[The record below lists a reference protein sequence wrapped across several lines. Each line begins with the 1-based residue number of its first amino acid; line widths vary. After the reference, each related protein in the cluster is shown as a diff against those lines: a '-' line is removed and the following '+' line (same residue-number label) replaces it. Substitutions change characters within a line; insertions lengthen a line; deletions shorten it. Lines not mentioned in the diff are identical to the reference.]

1 MGLNS
6 ITLQSNDSDVISGD
20 IVGRINW
27 AAASD
32 GDGPVATSIAA
43 SIFAVAE
50 ETFNDSNNATSLIFS
65 TANDSNAS
73 EKLKITSGGH
83 LLPVADASYD
93 LGSDNFYFRS
103 IYADKYYGDID
114 GPIVVECRN
123 DTGSTISK
131 GSPVYISGYYSNN
144 GKPQIAPS
152 DAASASTMPAIG
164 ILANELTDGSEGHVH
179 CFGLVTQINT
189 SSFSVGD
196 TVYVANGGGLTN
208 SRPTGATDLVQN
220 IGRVLRSDTSQGR
233 ILVLGP
239 GRTNDTPNSL
249 DVTGTITASN
259 IGPGEDDSVVVLD
272 SDGKLRTDEIDS
284 RVWGTSLVD
293 GNGTSNYLSKWSDS
307 DTLTS
312 GIIYDDGT
320 NVGIGT
326 PSPATKLHIKSDTNS
341 SYGNLFIED
350 TTSMAAGVGGSIVFG
365 GAYTTAGAT
374 ARYGIISA
382 IKENSTSSDS
392 KSAMVFYT
400 NDAVGAF
407 MEERM
412 RITSGGNVGIATA
425 NPNYKLDVNGTFSA
439 NSINV
444 NDEYTF
450 PTVDGTA
457 NQILK
462 TDGNGNLS
470 WIDSSS
476 SGSGAALSIKST
488 GTQIG
493 DSDIEVLDFSN
504 DFEITETPD
513 KEINISL
520 KNNYI
525 NGSFDL
531 TTTTSSFTVTDG
543 YTVGTLNVYQNGIK
557 LYSGEDFTATNGTS
571 FTLTNAAVSGDVV
584 EYWGINYASL
594 TPANTSFGSITATGS
609 QTLFSTSGYTVGGLV
624 VFVNGVKQNSSE
636 FTATNG
642 TSFTLT
648 SAASSGDIVEYIAYS
663 TTIASTNL
671 QKTGDTMTGNLT
683 VDADLIVKGYKE
695 TFLDN
700 GNTGTT
706 QTISISSSTLQ
717 AYTLTGNCI
726 FTMPSPDAGR
736 SFVMFLKTG
745 TGSYT
750 ASFTDVKFP
759 KNSSPTITTT
769 ANRMDLLSFYSDGT
783 YWYANINQEYHI

>member
-43 SIFAVAE
+43 SISAVAE

-83 LLPVADASYD
+83 LLPFADSSYD

-152 DAASASTMPAIG
+152 NAASASTMPAIG

-220 IGRVLRSDTSQGR
+220 IGRVLRSDASQGR

-249 DVTGTITASN
+249 DVTGTVTASN
-259 IGPGEDDSVVVLD
+259 IGTGEDNSVVVLD

-284 RVWGTSLVD
+284 RVWGSGLVD
-293 GNGTSNYLSKWSDS
+293 GSGTTNYLPKWSDS
-307 DTLTS
+307 DTLTDS
-312 GIIYDDGT
+312 IVYDNGT

-326 PSPATKLHIKSDTNS
+326 TSPS
-341 SYGNLFIED
+341 
-350 TTSMAAGVGGSIVFG
+350 
-365 GAYTTAGAT
+365 
-374 ARYGIISA
+374 
-382 IKENSTSSDS
+382 
-392 KSAMVFYT
+392 
-400 NDAVGAF
+400 
-407 MEERM
+407 
-412 RITSGGNVGIATA
+412 
-425 NPNYKLDVNGTFSA
+425 YKLDVNGTFSA

-450 PTVDGTA
+450 PTTDGSP
-457 NQILK
+457 NQILQ

-470 WIDSSS
+470 WIDSSG
-476 SGSGAALSIKST
+476 SGAGAALSIKST

-594 TPANTSFGSITATGS
+594 TPGNTSFGSITATGS

-717 AYTLTGNCI
+717 SYTLTGNCT

-736 SFVMFLKTG
+736 SFTMFLKTG
-745 TGSYT
+745 AGSFT
-750 ASFTDVKFP
+750 ASFTGVKFP
-759 KNSSPTITTT
+759 KNSAPTITTT

-783 YWYANINQEYHI
+783 YWYANINQEYHV

>member
-43 SIFAVAE
+43 SISAVAE

-83 LLPVADASYD
+83 LLPFADSSYD

-152 DAASASTMPAIG
+152 NAASASTMPAIG

-220 IGRVLRSDTSQGR
+220 IGRVLRSDASQGR

-239 GRTNDTPNSL
+239 GRTNDVPNS
-249 DVTGTITASN
+249 GSFSI
-259 IGPGEDDSVVVLD
+259 
-272 SDGKLRTDEIDS
+272 
-284 RVWGTSLVD
+284 
-293 GNGTSNYLSKWSDS
+293 LS
-307 DTLTS
+307 
-312 GIIYDDGT
+312 
-320 NVGIGT
+320 
-326 PSPATKLHIKSDTNS
+326 IK
-341 SYGNLFIED
+341 
-350 TTSMAAGVGGSIVFG
+350 
-365 GAYTTAGAT
+365 
-374 ARYGIISA
+374 
-382 IKENSTSSDS
+382 
-392 KSAMVFYT
+392 
-400 NDAVGAF
+400 DAF
-407 MEERM
+407 
-412 RITSGGNVGIATA
+412 
-425 NPNYKLDVNGTFSA
+425 
-439 NSINV
+439 
-444 NDEYTF
+444 TF
-450 PTVDGTA
+450 PTSDGSP
-457 NQILK
+457 NQILE
-462 TDGNGNLS
+462 TDGSGNIS
-470 WIDSSS
+470 WVDNAG
-476 SGSGAALSIKST
+476 SGSSLSVKST

-594 TPANTSFGSITATGS
+594 TPGNTSFGSITATGS

-717 AYTLTGNCI
+717 SYTLTGNCT

-736 SFVMFLKTG
+736 SFTMFLKTG
-745 TGSYT
+745 AGSFT
-750 ASFTDVKFP
+750 ASFTGVKFP
-759 KNSSPTITTT
+759 KNSAPTITTT

-783 YWYANINQEYHI
+783 YWYANINQEYHV